1 LIDFLVAPAVALLA
15 QFMEEIMPWKW
26 IVFAI
31 ATVIIIYISR
41 ASLRNPRS
49 HGFFRF
55 FAWECIVVL
64 FLLNVEKWFQNPFAP
79 YQLISWIL
87 LLACIIPVVWGTLL
101 LKQRGKPAE
110 ARAGEPNLL
119 AFEKTTQLVTSG
131 IYAYIRHPLY
141 SSLLL
146 LAWGI
151 FFKLPSWLG
160 AFLAMVVT
168 VFLVLTARADEN
180 ECITWFGSAYQEYM
194 QKTRRF
200 IPFLF

>member
-1 LIDFLVAPAVALLA
+1 ML
-15 QFMEEIMPWKW
+15 WKW
-26 IVFAI
+26 IAFAI
-31 ATVIIIYISR
+31 ASIIIIYISR

-64 FLLNVEKWFQNPFAP
+64 FLLNVEQWFQNPFAP
-79 YQLISWIL
+79 YQLVSWIL
-87 LLACIIPVVWGTLL
+87 LFACIIPVIWGTLL
-101 LKQRGKPAE
+101 LKGRGKPAE

-151 FFKLPSWLG
+151 FFKAPSWPG
-160 AFLAMVVT
+160 VFLAAAT
-168 VFLVLTARADEN
+168 TIFLFLTARADES
-180 ECITWFGSAYQEYM
+180 ECIAWFGNAYAEYM
-194 QKTRRF
+194 LKTRRF